1 MDDDFDGADVRVEAT
16 TPAAPSTDA
25 LSKRKRKREKE
36 KANKAAAA
44 TSSTPT
50 TNSSTNS
57 TSHPSKKA
65 KPAPKSTPITTT
77 PDDGSID
84 PTIAHMDPT
93 LLADHLISRHKHWHP
108 ALSAVELHDAH
119 IPATHFSDTTHWQSQ
134 RSLANLPNYLEKC
147 CRVAG
152 AKKFRL
158 DQAAEACGAPH
169 TLVVTA
175 AALRASRVASALRKY
190 QSKDAMVAKLFAK
203 HIKLAE
209 SVEMCKNNRIG
220 IAVGTPSRILDVL
233 KEEVLHLDELRW
245 IVVDASYVDK
255 KGFGVLGIRE
265 VQEGVM
271 ELFGH
276 EKVKKRFEEGLK
288 ILFF

>member
-16 TPAAPSTDA
+16 APAPATDA

-44 TSSTPT
+44 TTTATSSTTTPT
-50 TNSSTNS
+50 SR
-57 TSHPSKKA
+57 PSKKA

-84 PTIAHMDPT
+84 PTIAHMDPP

-108 ALSAVELHDAH
+108 TLSAVELHDAH
-119 IPATHFSDTTHWQSQ
+119 IPAAHFGDTTHWQSQ

-158 DQAAEACGAPH
+158 DQAAEAHGAPH
-169 TLVVTA
+169 TL
-175 AALRASRVASALRKY
+175 
-190 QSKDAMVAKLFAK
+190 SKDAMVAKLFAK

-209 SVEMCKNNRIG
+209 SVEVCKNNRIG
-220 IAVGTPSRILDVL
+220 IAVGTPSRILEVL
-233 KEEVLHLDELRW
+233 KEEVLKLDELRW

-255 KGFGVLGIRE
+255 KGFGVFGIRE